1 MTSAPAYASM
11 KDMSTATSYV
21 RHLDAALVGPRR
33 VKRGLLREAGDHL
46 EDATEAYRAAGYD
59 ADSAQSMAVTD
70 FGAVEEVAPSFQT
83 TLAVASSRRTA
94 WLLFGAL
101 AIQPFIWDGPIGPK
115 TQDPDSAAHAILNV
129 LVEVGGGLLIATS
142 LVLLAATGIGNRWFA
157 AGRRVARF
165 TSITALAGA
174 VYIKLSAVGML
185 LLSGAAS
192 EPILWLLFAAFIL
205 VPMSMAGASARR
217 TLATC

>member
-11 KDMSTATSYV
+11 KAMTTATYV

-33 VKRGLLREAGDHL
+33 VKQGLLREVGDHL
-46 EDATEAYRAAGYD
+46 EDATDAYRAAGYD
-59 ADSAQSMAVTD
+59 ADSAQGKAEAD
-70 FGAVEEVAPSFQT
+70 FGAVEEIAPSFQT

-94 WLLFGAL
+94 WLLFAAL
-101 AIQPFIWDGPIGPK
+101 AIQPFIWDGPLGPNYP
-115 TQDPDSAAHAILNV
+115 DPDGAAYAILIA
-129 LVEVGGGLLIATS
+129 LVEDGSGQVIATS

-157 AGRRVARF
+157 AGRRVARL
-165 TSITALAGA
+165 TSITALMAA
-174 VYIKLSAVGML
+174 VFIKASGLSML
-185 LLSGAAS
+185 LLSGGGA
-192 EPILWLLFAAFIL
+192 EPILWLLFAAFIV

>member
-1 MTSAPAYASM
+1 MTSALEHASM
-11 KDMSTATSYV
+11 RDMTTATYV

-33 VKRGLLREAGDHL
+33 VKRGLLREVGDHL

-59 ADSAQSMAVTD
+59 ANTAPGMAVAD
-70 FGAVEEVAPSFQT
+70 FGTVEEIAPSFQT

-101 AIQPFIWDGPIGPK
+101 AIQPFIWDGPLGPNYP
-115 TQDPDSAAHAILNV
+115 DPDGAAYAILNA
-129 LVEVGGGLLIATS
+129 LVEVGGGLVIATS

-165 TSITALAGA
+165 TSITALMATVFLKVSG
-174 VYIKLSAVGML
+174 LGML
-185 LLSGAAS
+185 LLSGGGT

-205 VPMSMAGASARR
+205 VPMSLAGASARR

>member
-1 MTSAPAYASM
+1 MTSALAYASLN
-11 KDMSTATSYV
+11 DMTPATYL

-33 VKRGLLREAGDHL
+33 VKQGLLREVGDHL
-46 EDATEAYRAAGYD
+46 EDATDAYRAAGYD
-59 ADSAQSMAVTD
+59 ADSAQGMAEAD
-70 FGAVEEVAPSFQT
+70 FGSVEEIAPSFQT

-94 WLLFGAL
+94 WLLFAAL
-101 AIQPFIWDGPIGPK
+101 AIQPFIWDGPLGPNYP
-115 TQDPDSAAHAILNV
+115 DPDGAAYAILNA
-129 LVEVGGGLLIATS
+129 LVEVGGGLVIATS

-165 TSITALAGA
+165 TSITALMATVFLKVSG
-174 VYIKLSAVGML
+174 LGML
-185 LLSGAAS
+185 LLSGGGA
-192 EPILWLLFAAFIL
+192 EPILWLLFVAFIL